1 MKADQPALRQP
12 APIRRTLISAIV
24 VAVLGALLIG
34 ATVGLSAEIYPT
46 YLEPHRG
53 RFVAAEVA
61 LFGILFVEMV
71 VKALLQYY
79 EQQDARQLGIMIRA
93 VIRTIGYM
101 FLAITIL
108 ASLAQNPA
116 FAAGIGGMVGIVV
129 GFATQNIISNV
140 FAGMFLAIG
149 RPFKIDD
156 EITVRGNTGRVIEFT
171 VMHTVIDTEERIVLF
186 PNSLM
191 LTEVILRRKGTYPK
205 GDG

>member
-1 MKADQPALRQP
+1 MKADQQSLRQP
-12 APIRRTLISAIV
+12 APIRRTIISTIV
-24 VAVLGALLIG
+24 VAVLGAILIG
-34 ATVGLSAEIYPT
+34 TTIGLSAEIYPA
-46 YLEPHRG
+46 YLAPHRG

-61 LFGILFVEMV
+61 LFGILFVELV

-79 EQQDARQLGIMIRA
+79 EQQDARQLGVMIRA

-101 FLAITIL
+101 VLAIAIL

-116 FAAGIGGMVGIVV
+116 FAAGVGSMVGIVV

-156 EITVRGNTGRVIEFT
+156 EITVMGNTGKVIEFT
-171 VMHTVIDTEERIVLF
+171 VMHTVIDTEERTVLI
-186 PNSLM
+186 PNASM
-191 LTEVILRRKGTYPK
+191 LTQVILRRKMPHPHNEG
-205 GDG
+205 